1 MTNLSQRKLSGTLAV
16 THYDWEDM
24 DKSLQNSGPIL
35 NQKCQRLPLVL
46 ASQPHLQP
54 QAAIARAYSLCPEI
68 PSH

>member
-1 MTNLSQRKLSGTLAV
+1 MSQRKLSGTLAV

-24 DKSLQNSGPIL
+24 DKSPQNPGPIP
-35 NQKCQRLPLVL
+35 NQKCQHLPLAL

-54 QAAIARAYSLCPEI
+54 PATTTQAYSICPEI